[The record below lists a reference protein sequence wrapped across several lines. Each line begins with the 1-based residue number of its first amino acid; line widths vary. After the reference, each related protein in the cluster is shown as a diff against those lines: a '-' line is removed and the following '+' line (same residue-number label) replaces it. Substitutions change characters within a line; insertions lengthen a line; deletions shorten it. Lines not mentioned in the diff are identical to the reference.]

1 MQDPFVKIYNLDI
14 LRSKPQCLI
23 LSPCVSPPPAK
34 YCKFLLV
41 CCMCIRRVGSV
52 WSHHLHGKKLG
63 ASKTIT
69 RQGPAYGC
77 YACNDQATSLLFLF
91 VMPQKKNE
99 TKQYEKSTKFN
110 KNRQNVDQNKKNE
123 KQSRQ
128 KLLDFFLILLI
139 CFGVRFFMY
148 KKIAKDVTLLRN
160 SQSPTNSQCPVV
172 RRTA

>member
-1 MQDPFVKIYNLDI
+1 MVFRTLFNVIKQCFSICMQDPFVKIYNLDI

-91 VMPQKKNE
+91 VMPQKKM
-99 TKQYEKSTKFN
+99 KQNNMKSRQNSTKIDKTSTKTRKMKN
-110 KNRQNVDQNKKNE
+110 KVDK
-123 KQSRQ
+123 S
-128 KLLDFFLILLI
+128 FLT
-139 CFGVRFFMY
+139 CFDSFDLFWGSVFY
-148 KKIAKDVTLLRN
+148 V
-160 SQSPTNSQCPVV
+160 
-172 RRTA
+172 